1 MFIAAILKPEGPTHR
16 TVRNL
21 LTITEVYAPEILLE
35 ETTKHL
41 TELAIK
47 KGTSVKELHARIKLL
62 KQAIKFAPTN
72 QYEQYLDTATKLVKD
87 PADKWFAALALSLSK
102 KYKKVVILTYNKKD
116 YRIVELQGEGITVLT
131 PREMNQANI

>member
-1 MFIAAILKPEGPTHR
+1 MFISAILKPERPTHR

-47 KGTSVKELHARIKLL
+47 KGTPVKELHARIKLL
-62 KQAIKFAPTN
+62 NI
-72 QYEQYLDTATKLVKD
+72 LIGVRKLRKLFLEIILNMELYI
-87 PADKWFAALALSLSK
+87 PETHSK
-102 KYKKVVILTYNKKD
+102 N
-116 YRIVELQGEGITVLT
+116 
-131 PREMNQANI
+131 